1 MHLRKLN
8 LVNFKNYEQLDL
20 ELNEKI
26 NCFVGDNG
34 TGKTNLLDAVYYLSL
49 TKSYFNT
56 IDTQNIMNGKD
67 FFMIQGEYERDGA
80 KENIYCGVA
89 RDRRKQFKRNN
100 KEYQKLSLHVG
111 LIPVVMI
118 SPADS
123 SLIIEGSDD
132 RRKFINGVISQ
143 YSIEYLDMMIRYNH
157 ALVQRNVLLKDFGRS
172 GSFNQE
178 YLDVWDAQLIDAGQF
193 IYEKRIEFA
202 KKFQPIFQSYYN
214 AISEQQEEVGLVY
227 QSQLNDGDFRKL
239 LAKSL
244 EKDRILQYTTVGI
257 HKDDL
262 IMNMG
267 PYPIRRNGSQG
278 QQKTYLVALKFAEFD
293 FIKELNGIA
302 PVLLL
307 DDIFD
312 KFDAK
317 RVRQIISLAS
327 DKHFGQIFI
336 TDTNQERAVKILEEI
351 SAEHKVFRVDNGK
364 IEVLNG
370 KN

>member
-1 MHLRKLN
+1 
-8 LVNFKNYEQLDL
+8 
-20 ELNEKI
+20 
-26 NCFVGDNG
+26 
-34 TGKTNLLDAVYYLSL
+34 
-49 TKSYFNT
+49 
-56 IDTQNIMNGKD
+56 
-67 FFMIQGEYERDGA
+67 
-80 KENIYCGVA
+80 
-89 RDRRKQFKRNN
+89 
-100 KEYQKLSLHVG
+100 
-111 LIPVVMI
+111 
-118 SPADS
+118 
-123 SLIIEGSDD
+123 
-132 RRKFINGVISQ
+132 
-143 YSIEYLDMMIRYNH
+143 
-157 ALVQRNVLLKDFGRS
+157 
-172 GSFNQE
+172 
-178 YLDVWDAQLIDAGQF
+178 LIDAGQF

>member
-1 MHLRKLN
+1 MYLSKLN
-8 LVNFKNYEQLDL
+8 LVNFKNYDQLDI
-20 ELNEKI
+20 ELSEKI

-56 IDTQNIMNGKD
+56 IDTQNIMNGQD
-67 FFMIQGEYERDGA
+67 FFMIQGEYERDGI
-80 KENIYCGVA
+80 KENIYCGVGK
-89 RDRRKQFKRNN
+89 DRRKQFKRNN
-100 KEYQKLSLHVG
+100 KEYQKMSLHVG

-118 SPADS
+118 SPADT
-123 SLIIEGSDD
+123 SLILEGSDE

-143 YSIEYLDMMIRYNH
+143 YSIEYLDMIIRYNR
-157 ALVQRNVLLKDFGRS
+157 ALVQRNVLLKDFSRS
-172 GSFNQE
+172 GSFNRE
-178 YLDVWDAQLIDAGQF
+178 HLDVWDEQLVNSGRF

-202 KKFQPIFQSYYN
+202 EKFQPIFQSYYN
-214 AISEQQEEVGLVY
+214 TISEKQEKVSLIY
-227 QSQLNDGDFRKL
+227 QSQLNDGDFRTL
-239 LAKSL
+239 LQKSI

-312 KFDAK
+312 KFDSR
-317 RVRQIISLAS
+317 RVRQLISLVS

-336 TDTNQERAVKILEEI
+336 TDTSQERAVGILEEI
-351 SAEHKVFRVDNGK
+351 SAEHKVFSVKNGK